1 MLASE
6 ASFSSTPYLV
16 SHCVMPAC
24 TSDLMACR
32 RTRISAALWV
42 AVCAFG
48 LEILGGGV
56 VARGVLLHARVHD
69 HDVVE
74 RVPDDVESL
83 AQRHRLDLAEEHL
96 HADLAGRDDA
106 EDGKEHDERGDADGD
121 GEDGARNDLRQRRRP
136 A

>member
-1 MLASE
+1 
-6 ASFSSTPYLV
+6 
-16 SHCVMPAC
+16 
-24 TSDLMACR
+24 
-32 RTRISAALWV
+32 V

-121 GEDGARNDLRQRRRP
+121 GEDGARNDLRQRRRQQP
-136 A
+136 ALPLYRHVQRVAHHEHDRGEHQLAHRPLLTRR